1 MDKKQTVLASKE
13 SGSKSAFTRR
23 GFTFDMDARKSKVET
38 QMVWSESQA
47 TLWVAGYKTLR
58 MVFFLLGLFFLV
70 YLEKYGMTGL
80 FLWMVWFGM
89 FMFFYFNCQ
98 FRWNA
103 PDVLTSGRIL
113 DLYSKVS
120 VCPYQKQ
127 IIQDAVK
134 NNLVLRQRDLDFAQR
149 IFDKHQAYLFQK
161 EEDEK
166 MHRVLYDI
174 RHDC

>member
-1 MDKKQTVLASKE
+1 MDKKLTVLASKE

-38 QMVWSESQA
+38 QMVWSESLA
-47 TLWVAGYKTLR
+47 TLFVGGFKTLR
-58 MVFFLLGLFFLV
+58 MVFFLIGLFCLTNQQNYDV
-70 YLEKYGMTGL
+70 IALL
-80 FLWMVWFGM
+80 WWMVWFGM
-89 FMFFYFNCQ
+89 FMFFYLKYQ
-98 FRWNA
+98 FRWSA
-103 PDVLTSGRIL
+103 PDVLTSDKVI